1 MNLFNLAKRGT
12 LSGLVSMVLNVIVYL
27 VATSLLAVD
36 TEVSLPNGERLDLM
50 AVCAASFIPGV
61 VGSLLLFGLS
71 KISKHDLLI
80 FNLLAVVVLLGSM
93 IPVFS
98 SGLSSGY
105 SILLAVLHLIPA
117 LVIVYFLNKSKAQ
130 V

>member
-61 VGSLLLFGLS
+61 VGSFLLFGQ
-71 KISKHDLLI
+71 
-80 FNLLAVVVLLGSM
+80 N
-93 IPVFS
+93 
-98 SGLSSGY
+98 
-105 SILLAVLHLIPA
+105 
-117 LVIVYFLNKSKAQ
+117 N
-130 V
+130 